1 MDFIP
6 EEIEN
11 YCKDLSS
18 PPASYLEELDRETHL
33 KTLAPVMLSGHLQ
46 GRVLSMISKMVR
58 PERILEIG
66 TFTGYSA
73 LCLAEGLVKG
83 GRLHTIEVNDELKP
97 LIDAYLDK
105 SPYRDQIELHIGKA
119 EELIPGMEQQ
129 FDLVFIDAGKK
140 MYSDF
145 YRLSLEKLNS
155 GGIILADNVLW
166 SGKVLQEDE
175 DEETQALREFN
186 RMVLE
191 DPRVEVVVLPIRDGV
206 SIIRK
211 K

>member
-18 PPASYLEELDRETHL
+18 PPASYLENLDRETHL

-73 LCLAEGLVKG
+73 LCLAEGLVEG

-119 EELIPGMEQQ
+119 EKLIPGMEQQ